1 MKMRRSKFVAGSMI
15 FAAGSLT
22 LQSSQADIYIS
33 QYYEGASNN
42 KWIEIYNSGESAVDL
57 GAGGFR
63 YGIWN
68 NSPANIG
75 WKTSTTANGSF
86 SISATISAGGV
97 LTLANSSSALPFAAS
112 RANIAN
118 GTVNFNGDDSVVIYT
133 GTPYAFANVVDA
145 FGMTATSTT
154 GSPGTDQSW
163 SRKTSVTTGV
173 NTDFSS
179 ASWDGFSNAAVDGA
193 AVTTDERIGVYKRGG
208 ISVVWDVNGTT
219 ALTGGTGIWNVSS
232 TFFTSKAGGS
242 GTAGDYYAYN
252 ESTNRRDNVI
262 FGGTA
267 GVVTLPGDRTTGGL
281 VFTTTGYQIAGS
293 DTLFFDG
300 TGNIDVVGS
309 ATTAT
314 ISSKIGTTSGV
325 NIRKLGAGNL
335 ILSGANTYTGTTTV
349 TAGTLSISSTGALP
363 SATAVTVAAPATFD
377 ISAIASSQTI
387 GSIAGAGNVLLG
399 GKSLDAGGDDSS
411 TTFSGAMSG
420 AGGSFTKSGTGVLT
434 LSGANDYTGTT
445 TVAAGTLRLNGTH
458 TGGGA
463 YTVGT
468 GATLGGSGVT
478 TSAVTIQSGGTLSPG
493 NSIDTITVGSL
504 NLEPSAT

>member
-262 FGGTA
+262 LGGTA
-267 GVVTLPGDRTTGGL
+267 YGTSHPPFLRQKRAVRAPRVITTRITNQPTGAITLSSGARRVWSRFPVIARPADWFLRQPDTRLPEATRFSLTEQGISTSWARLQPQRSAAKSGRLPG
-281 VFTTTGYQIAGS
+281 
-293 DTLFFDG
+293 
-300 TGNIDVVGS
+300 
-309 ATTAT
+309 
-314 ISSKIGTTSGV
+314 
-325 NIRKLGAGNL
+325 
-335 ILSGANTYTGTTTV
+335 
-349 TAGTLSISSTGALP
+349 
-363 SATAVTVAAPATFD
+363 
-377 ISAIASSQTI
+377 
-387 GSIAGAGNVLLG
+387 
-399 GKSLDAGGDDSS
+399 
-411 TTFSGAMSG
+411 
-420 AGGSFTKSGTGVLT
+420 
-434 LSGANDYTGTT
+434 
-445 TVAAGTLRLNGTH
+445 
-458 TGGGA
+458 
-463 YTVGT
+463 
-468 GATLGGSGVT
+468 
-478 TSAVTIQSGGTLSPG
+478 
-493 NSIDTITVGSL
+493 
-504 NLEPSAT
+504 